1 MHQTLSLNMPARICC
16 SSLNTQ
22 ITMKTG
28 ASAEPCAHLQ
38 IFMRLSFGRIS
49 FLGVGHPNFL
59 SDGSYMVLHSLK
71 LTALSCLKRNFKK
84 ETSPPSIIFLVLL
97 LMEEILPQ
105 LIGSLSCLF
114 TRLYIYIYV
123 YIYICQVVQDFFHQ
137 QYLSFSSPGILV
149 MGSTLDS
156 LDIR

>member
-84 ETSPPSIIFLVLL
+84 ETSPPSIIFSGATVDGRNPAPVDRQFILL
-97 LMEEILPQ
+97 
-105 LIGSLSCLF
+105 
-114 TRLYIYIYV
+114 IYKVV
-123 YIYICQVVQDFFHQ
+123 YIYTYI
-137 QYLSFSSPGILV
+137 
-149 MGSTLDS
+149 
-156 LDIR
+156 